1 MLFKSLVTF
10 ACIASCL
17 AAPLQGH
24 KHHDHKE
31 EKRAVTVVNTVYVTL
46 GGEPVATPSTSVIPD
61 AASTQP
67 GSTQSGSTSQ
77 PSDGSIGSAGAK
89 GVTYSPYKVGSC
101 KSSDEIASDIAK
113 LSGFD
118 IIRLY
123 AVDCDQ
129 VGAVLKAKAKN
140 QKIFAGIFDMGSIES
155 DIQALAQAVKENGSW
170 DDIYTVSIGNELV
183 NSGQATPAQISE
195 YVQRGRTALKA
206 AGYTGPVVSVD
217 TFIAVINNP
226 ALCDCSDYMAV
237 NAHAFF
243 DGGIVAPDSGK
254 WVLQQIQRVA
264 TTCPGKKVFITETG
278 WPSKGEANNKAIPSK
293 QDQEAAISSI
303 KEVCGNDVTL
313 FSAFNDLWK
322 APGAFNA
329 EQWWGILN

>member
-17 AAPLQGH
+17 AAPLQDH

-31 EKRAVTVVNTVYVTL
+31 EKRAVTVVNTVYVTV
-46 GGEPVATPSTSVIPD
+46 GGAPVATPTTNVLPD
-61 AASTQP
+61 DVASTDA
-67 GSTQSGSTSQ
+67 STAPQA
-77 PSDGSIGSAGAK
+77 SDDASVGAAGAK

-101 KSSDEIASDIAK
+101 KTSDEIASEIAE

-129 VGAVLKAKAKN
+129 VGAVLRAKAKN
-140 QKIFAGIFDMGSIES
+140 QKIFAGIFDMGKIES

-183 NSGQATPAQISE
+183 NNGQATPAQISE
-195 YVQRGRTALKA
+195 YVNRGRAALKA
-206 AGYTGPVVSVD
+206 AGYNGPVVSVD

-226 ALCDCSDYMAV
+226 ALCDYSDYMAV

-243 DGGIVAPDSGK
+243 DGGIAAPGSGD

-293 QDQEAAISSI
+293 ENQAAAISSI
-303 KEVCGNDVTL
+303 KKVCGNDVTL